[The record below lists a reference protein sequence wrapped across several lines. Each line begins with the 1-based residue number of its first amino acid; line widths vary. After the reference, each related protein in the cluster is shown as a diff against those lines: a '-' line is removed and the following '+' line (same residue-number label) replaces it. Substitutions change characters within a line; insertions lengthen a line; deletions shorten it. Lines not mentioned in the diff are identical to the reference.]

1 MSEWKEYKLG
11 DFLKIKHGFAFKGE
25 NIVPY
30 ETESILVTPG
40 NLHIGGGFKSDK
52 YKFYDGEI
60 PNDYILKEGVIVV
73 TMTDL
78 SKDSDTLGYSAK
90 IPHLKGKRFLHNQR
104 IGLLRFTNEIAYP
117 DYIYWLLRTKEY
129 QSYIVGSAS
138 GTSIMHTSPSRIENY
153 TCLLPPF
160 EEQRKIAGVL
170 SSLDDKIDLLNRE
183 NATLEALAE
192 TLFRHYFIENPNS
205 DWKEGK
211 LGDEFNFT
219 MGQSPSGDSFNED
232 GVGIPMYQGN
242 ADFGFRFPTKRVFTT
257 APTRFAEENDTLI
270 SVRAPVGA
278 QNMASEKCCI
288 GRGVAAFRY
297 KHNKEY
303 YSYTYYKLKSLL
315 EEIKSFNDNGTVFG
329 SISKSDFEN
338 IVIVIPD
345 IDTIKT
351 FQEQIR
357 LIDEKIHINQYQIIT
372 LRTKRDTLLTRLMSG
387 EINVDK

>member
-11 DFLKIKHGFAFKGE
+11 EVCSFVKDKIPIRDVNANVYISTENMLPDKGGITLSSAVPSEGMVTHYYPETILISNIRPYFKKIWFSESEGGCSNDVLCFKGNDGLINSKFLYYLLSQDAFFE
-25 NIVPY
+25 YVMLGSKGCKMPR
-30 ETESILVTPG
+30 G
-40 NLHIGGGFKSDK
+40 DKDHIMKW
-52 YKFYDGEI
+52 
-60 PNDYILKEGVIVV
+60 NV
-73 TMTDL
+73 
-78 SKDSDTLGYSAK
+78 
-90 IPHLKGKRFLHNQR
+90 
-104 IGLLRFTNEIAYP
+104 
-117 DYIYWLLRTKEY
+117 
-129 QSYIVGSAS
+129 
-138 GTSIMHTSPSRIENY
+138 
-153 TCLLPPF
+153 LLPPI
-160 EEQRKIAGVL
+160 EEQKRIAGVL

-192 TLFRHYFIENPNS
+192 TLFRHYFIENPDP

-211 LGDEFNFT
+211 LRDEFIFT

-232 GVGIPMYQGN
+232 GIGIPMYQGN
-242 ADFGFRFPTKRVFTT
+242 ADFGFRFPTRRVYTT

-338 IVIVIPD
+338 LDIVIPD
-345 IDTIKT
+345 DEVIKMFQKQVKVIDDKIINNNNEIQT
-351 FQEQIR
+351 
-357 LIDEKIHINQYQIIT
+357 LIQT
-372 LRTKRDTLLTRLMSG
+372 RDGLLPKLMSN
-387 EINVDK
+387 EINI